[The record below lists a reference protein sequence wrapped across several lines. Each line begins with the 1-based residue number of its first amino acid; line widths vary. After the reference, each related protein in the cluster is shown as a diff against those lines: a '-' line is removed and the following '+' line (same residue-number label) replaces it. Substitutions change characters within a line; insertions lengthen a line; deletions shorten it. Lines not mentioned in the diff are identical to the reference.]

1 MTAQE
6 VGVTDLILTN
16 TASSVGY
23 RTKCVDFFLVFRWYF
38 RGNWVFKLVWVVVDP
53 WLMWHALFVGVQ
65 RYVTG
70 KRLLVVSVGGAGHA
84 G

>member
-1 MTAQE
+1 M
-6 VGVTDLILTN
+6 TDLILTN
-16 TASSVGY
+16 TASSEGY
-23 RTKCVDFFLVFRWYF
+23 RTKCVDINLVFPCIF
-38 RGNWVFKLVWVVVDP
+38 RGKWVFKLVWVMVDP

-70 KRLLVVSVGGAGHA
+70 KRLLVVSAGGAGHA